1 MEHLIVFDLGG
12 VLVQRRHTL
21 RELTTVMIRH
31 ANLQSRSNHGSQ
43 TSVPTI
49 ITDPFSFE
57 AAYGRYRESYSLSMG
72 PSDYFTT
79 LCRAAGVQPTEELIA
94 ELQETDTRLCSTVN
108 ASVLNLLNHLNAIDQ
123 PWAIFSNAPRPVME
137 AVMEQ
142 DWTNA
147 AAVTCFSPELRF
159 TKPHQGAFRRF
170 EQAAAAAGH
179 EYASLIY
186 FDDRQANLDAAQRRG
201 WEAFPWRGVESV
213 HEVLSPITGLRRA
226 D

>member
-12 VLVQRRHTL
+12 VLVPRRHTL

-31 ANLQSRSNHGSQ
+31 ANIQSRANQGTQ
-43 TSVPTI
+43 TTVPTI

-72 PSDYFTT
+72 PNDYFTT
-79 LCRAAGVQPTEELIA
+79 LCRAAGVQPTPELIA
-94 ELQETDTRLCSTVN
+94 ELEETDTRLCSTISD
-108 ASVLNLLNHLNAIDQ
+108 SVRNLLNHLNAIDQ
-123 PWAIFSNAPRPVME
+123 PWGVFSNAPRPVME
-137 AVMEQ
+137 AVLRQ
-142 DWTNA
+142 DWVDG
-147 AAVTCFSPELRF
+147 AAVTCFSPDLRF

-179 EYASLIY
+179 EYATLIY
-186 FDDRQANLDAAQRRG
+186 FDDRQANLEAAERRG

-213 HEVLSPITGLRRA
+213 HQVLAPITSLRLA